1 MDYQN
6 KQAVN
11 VRQELFLKCFSK
23 VNAMG
28 NAKQLPINVING
40 DHCIVGMY
48 YPINAYDKLDK
59 KIDELKKEIKKL
71 GLLRTAKYNT
81 PHFLKIMVK
90 FIRSTV
96 VHLL

>member
-1 MDYQN
+1 MLGERVMEYQTN
-6 KQAVN
+6 QVVN

-28 NAKQLPINVING
+28 NAKQLPINVINR

-59 KIDELKKEIKKL
+59 KIDELTKEIK
-71 GLLRTAKYNT
+71 R
-81 PHFLKIMVK
+81 LKSYRYDMNKGDI
-90 FIRSTV
+90 
-96 VHLL
+96 

>member
-1 MDYQN
+1 MEYQTN
-6 KQAVN
+6 QVVN

-28 NAKQLPINVING
+28 NAKQLPINVINS

-59 KIDELKKEIKKL
+59 KIDELTKEIK
-71 GLLRTAKYNT
+71 R
-81 PHFLKIMVK
+81 LKSYLYDMNKGDILHE
-90 FIRSTV
+90 TNG
-96 VHLL
+96 

>member
-1 MDYQN
+1 
-6 KQAVN
+6 
-11 VRQELFLKCFSK
+11 
-23 VNAMG
+23 MG

-71 GLLRTAKYNT
+71 ESYRYDMNKGD
-81 PHFLKIMVK
+81 I
-90 FIRSTV
+90 
-96 VHLL
+96 